1 MFILRE
7 LRVHLYR
14 TVLVGTDGSPPSFT
28 AVESAARLAAG
39 TQADLGPGGRLCL
52 SALVRTGVGKA
63 QHELGEEA
71 YQVVGSAPAEESLRV
86 ARVRAEARGAT
97 SVRLRAVEGEPV
109 AVLMRVARERSA
121 DLLAVGNRGL
131 RSLAGRLLGSAPADV
146 ARKAGVDVPIAH
158 TT

>member
-1 MFILRE
+1 M
-7 LRVHLYR
+7 HLYR
-14 TVLVGTDGSPPSFT
+14 TVLVGTDGSPSSFT

-39 TQADLGPGGRLCL
+39 TRADLVAACAYRPLSGPEL
-52 SALVRTGVGKA
+52 AKA
-63 QHELGEEA
+63 QHEPGEEA

-109 AVLMRVARERSA
+109 AVLMRVAREHSA
-121 DLLAVGNRGL
+121 DLLAVGNRGP
-131 RSLAGRLLGSAPADV
+131 RPLAGGLLGPVPADV